1 MSLPM
6 AVQAQWNL
14 KAGLNGYGNEHT
26 MYSYSAYGLGIRCAI
41 PLPDLMANDVPADIV
56 IRFGKATPISP
67 IASDATFS
75 LQFLED
81 RAFFF
86 FRGLGSGEA
95 IGGREIIGE
104 PDAGMDEEL
113 VQFLAQGPA
122 LSVLLYQRGYLTLHA
137 SCVKI
142 GNTAVAFMGDSG
154 AGKSTMAAS
163 LHVRGHGLV
172 SDELT
177 VINNSG
183 SEPEAYPGYPGL
195 HLLPDGANHFRNHLK
210 DLVRIGAH
218 GQKVKV
224 LAHSGFPRGPVPLVK
239 IYLLSEGPH
248 FQISPL
254 KGHRAAYELVKYSYW
269 IRLIHD
275 FRPSSYF
282 LQCARL
288 CARIPIMKLAM
299 PKVVSALPEI
309 AQMVERDVL
318 SGRN

>member
-1 MSLPM
+1 M
-6 AVQAQWNL
+6 AGPAQWNL
-14 KAGLNGYGNEHT
+14 KTGLDGYGNEQA
-26 MYSYSAYGLGIRCAI
+26 MYSYSAYGLGIRSAI
-41 PLPDLMANDVPADIV
+41 PLPDLTANDVPADIV
-56 IRFGKATPISP
+56 MRFGKATPISP

-95 IGGREIIGE
+95 VGGREIIGD

-113 VQFLAQGPA
+113 MQFLAQGPA
-122 LSVLLYQRGYLTLHA
+122 LSVLLNQRGYLTLHA
-137 SCVKI
+137 SCIKI
-142 GNTAVAFMGDSG
+142 GDTAVAFMGDSG
-154 AGKSTMAAS
+154 AGKSTMAAA

-183 SEPEAYPGYPGL
+183 SEPQAYPGYPGL
-195 HLLPDGANHFRNHLK
+195 HLLPDVANQFRNQLE
-210 DLVRIGAH
+210 DLVRIGVH
-218 GQKVKV
+218 DRKVKV
-224 LAHSGFPRGPVPLVK
+224 PAHSGFPRAPVSLVK

-248 FQISPL
+248 FQVSLL
-254 KGHRAAYELVKYSYW
+254 KGHKAVYELVKHSYW
-269 IRLIHD
+269 IRLVHD

-288 CARIPIMKLAM
+288 CARIPVMKLAT
-299 PKVVSALPEI
+299 PKVASALPEI

-318 SGRN
+318 SGIS